1 MTFNNLK
8 KIFQNELTDI
18 YPNREIDSFFYL
30 LTEAFMDLK
39 RADIALDPKYEIDK
53 INEEKF
59 ISALAKLKN
68 ETPIQYIIGET
79 EFYGLTLIVNKNVL
93 IPRPETEELVSWV
106 LNEVKTIKDKVERK
120 NQRKSSLKILDIGTG
135 SGCIAIALAKE
146 LPESDIWALDISDNA
161 LKIAKENAILNNVN
175 IQFLNKDILKTKEL
189 PLKFDIIVSNPPY
202 VKQHEISKM
211 RNNILLNEPHLALF
225 VEDHKPFI
233 FYDKIANLALNNLHK
248 NGLLF
253 FEINQAFGKEMIQL
267 LKIKGYKNIELRKDI
282 FGNDRMVKADLN

>member
-1 MTFNNLK
+1 M
-8 KIFQNELTDI
+8 
-18 YPNREIDSFFYL
+18 
-30 LTEAFMDLK
+30 
-39 RADIALDPKYEIDK
+39 
-53 INEEKF
+53 IN
-59 ISALAKLKN
+59 
-68 ETPIQYIIGET
+68 T
-79 EFYGLTLIVNKNVL
+79 VL
-93 IPRPETEELVSWV
+93 F
-106 LNEVKTIKDKVERK
+106 
-120 NQRKSSLKILDIGTG
+120 RKSSLKILDIGTG

-175 IQFLNKDILKTKEL
+175 IQFLNKDILKTRKL

-282 FGNDRMVKADLN
+282 FGNDRMVKANLN